1 MSAPAKQARGRRAA
15 PQEGAA
21 RPASSAAPT
30 LELSVQFASREHRAQ
45 LPRHLLARW
54 VRAALRRG
62 PDARRA
68 PAAPDGPAR
77 ITLRFVGA
85 EEGRR
90 LNREFRRR
98 DYATNVLTFAYEA
111 WPPAADIVLCDSVVA
126 DEAAAQG
133 KALASHY
140 AHLVVHGVLHALG
153 WDHLREAQALRMER
167 AERDILAMLGIG
179 DPYAE
184 GGGRGDA

>member
-1 MSAPAKQARGRRAA
+1 VSAPKPRAD
-15 PQEGAA
+15 
-21 RPASSAAPT
+21 RVVPALA
-30 LELSVQFASREHRAQ
+30 LQLSVQFASREHRAL

-62 PDARRA
+62 PDGRPPA
-68 PAAPDGPAR
+68 PSGEAAQ

-85 EEGRR
+85 DEGRQ

-98 DYATNVLTFAYEA
+98 DYPTNVLTFAYQS
-111 WPPAADIVLCDSVVA
+111 WPPCADIVLCDSVVA
-126 DEAAAQG
+126 AEAQAQD
-133 KALASHY
+133 KAIADHY

-153 WDHLREAQALRMER
+153 WDHLRDAQAQRMEQS
-167 AERDILAMLGIG
+167 EREILARLGIG
-179 DPYAE
+179 DPYGD

>member
-1 MSAPAKQARGRRAA
+1 MSAAVQRASRGSGAPGPAPA
-15 PQEGAA
+15 PV
-21 RPASSAAPT
+21 

-62 PDARRA
+62 PDSRRA
-68 PAAPDGPAR
+68 RQAPQGPQELQGPAC
-77 ITLRFVGA
+77 ITLRFVAA

-98 DYATNVLTFAYEA
+98 DYATNVLTFAYQS
-111 WPPAADIVLCDSVVA
+111 WPPMADIVLCDSVVA
-126 DEAAAQG
+126 EEAAAQG
-133 KALASHY
+133 KTLASHY

-153 WDHLREAQALRMER
+153 WDHLREAQALRMEQ
-167 AERDILAMLGIG
+167 AEREILAGLGIG
-179 DPYAE
+179 DPYAQ

>member
-1 MSAPAKQARGRRAA
+1 MSAASKRAGPARAA
-15 PQEGAA
+15 P
-21 RPASSAAPT
+21 RPALA

-62 PDARRA
+62 PDTSRA
-68 PAAPDGPAR
+68 PAAPQQPAC

-85 EEGRR
+85 EEGQR
-90 LNREFRRR
+90 LNREFRHR
-98 DYATNVLTFAYEA
+98 DYATNVLTFAYQA
-111 WPPAADIVLCDSVVA
+111 WPPVADIVLCDSVVA
-126 DEAAAQG
+126 REAQEQG
-133 KALASHY
+133 KALPSHY

-153 WDHLREAQALRMER
+153 WDHLRNAQALRMEQ
-167 AERDILAMLGIG
+167 AERDILAGLGIG
-179 DPYAE
+179 DPYTQ

>member
-1 MSAPAKQARGRRAA
+1 MSAHRPA
-15 PQEGAA
+15 AA
-21 RPASSAAPT
+21 RPAT
-30 LELSVQFASREHRAQ
+30 RLDLELSVQFASREHRAR
-45 LPRHLLARW
+45 LPRHALARW

-62 PDARRA
+62 PDGAA
-68 PAAPDGPAR
+68 PAATQQPAR

-85 EEGRR
+85 DEGRQ
-90 LNREFRRR
+90 LNHEFRKR
-98 DYATNVLTFAYEA
+98 DYATNVLTFAYQS

-126 DEAAAQG
+126 AEAQAQH
-133 KALASHY
+133 KSLEQHY

-153 WDHLREAQALRMER
+153 WDHLRNAQAERMEQ
-167 AERDILAMLGIG
+167 AEREILAGLGIA